1 MQLGN
6 LPKIGATQEN
16 RMSEK
21 DFDFSA
27 LEKKVDSLKQ
37 MQIYMMIALA
47 VVIVL
52 TLSNKK

>member
-1 MQLGN
+1 
-6 LPKIGATQEN
+6 
-16 RMSEK
+16 MSEK